1 MSNEGKALKE
11 KLFNLKKSGWE
22 KLSDEELSEIF
33 KFADEYMY
41 YLNSSKTEKEIV
53 QNSKEILLKNG
64 FVDVEEKEN
73 LQPGDKVF
81 YVNHGRSLYVA
92 VIGEEP
98 LTNGM
103 RVVAAHGDS
112 PRIDLKQNPF
122 YEDGELAMLK
132 THYYGGIKKYQWT
145 NIPLSMHGTVVKPNG
160 EKVEICIGERE
171 EDPIFTISD
180 LLPHLAGEQMER
192 KLKDGVQGEE
202 LNILM
207 GSIPYEDDTVSERVK
222 LNVLNLLNE
231 KYGITEVDFVSSEI
245 EFVPA
250 FKAKS
255 LGLDYS
261 MVGAYGQDD
270 KVCCYTA
277 LRGILNVEHPRKTAV
292 CILTDKEEVGFNGV
306 TGMCTMIFETFIH
319 ELLDKK
325 SENSPSALQK
335 VFSKSKAISADVD
348 AGYDPNYPS
357 AFEKNNT
364 SFMGKGLTVVKY
376 TGARGKSGASEAP
389 CELVA
394 ELRKIYENAGV
405 RYQACELGKVDK
417 GGGGTIAL
425 TLANRGME
433 VVDSGVPVVGM
444 HSPYEITSKYDV
456 YAAYKGY
463 EAFYKA

>member
-160 EKVEICIGERE
+160 EKVEISIGERE
-171 EDPIFTISD
+171 EDPVFTISD

-231 KYGITEVDFVSSEI
+231 IYGITEVDFVSSEI

-325 SENSPSALQK
+325 GENSPSALQK